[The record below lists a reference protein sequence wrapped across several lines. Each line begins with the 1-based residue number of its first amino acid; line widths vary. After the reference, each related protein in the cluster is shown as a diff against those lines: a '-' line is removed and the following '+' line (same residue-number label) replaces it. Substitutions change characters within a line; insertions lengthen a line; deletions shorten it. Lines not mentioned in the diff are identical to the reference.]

1 MARDQCS
8 RRGSFTTALFV
19 IAIGVFLL
27 LINLRPGPDLW
38 WYVLSRYWPVIII
51 IIGLGKMWDAWMDR
65 ASTDPTAARHHS
77 GGPIAVLIIVLFLG
91 LALWPGKT
99 VRASLHDTQDIGLQG
114 AQSVTANI
122 EIPTG
127 TLDLSG
133 GASQLLDA
141 DFNYLEDNG
150 KPAIDYSVTNGRG
163 DLNITQENRHHLHF
177 ATARNDWR
185 LRFADNVPLDLNVQI
200 GAGESNL
207 RLPGLNVGTL
217 DVNIGAG
224 QLRLDVTGP
233 RKTNL
238 NVVVHGG
245 VGAATIR
252 LPKDVGVRVHASGG
266 IGAVHAGGLTREGD
280 DYVNAAL
287 GKTPATIDVS
297 ISGGVGAINLQLE

>member
-1 MARDQCS
+1 MAQEQFS

-19 IAIGVFLL
+19 IAIGVFFL
-27 LINLRPGPDLW
+27 LINLRPGPDIW
-38 WYVLSRYWPVIII
+38 WYVLSRYWPVLLI

-65 ASTDPTAARHHS
+65 GSTDPTAPRHHS

-91 LALWPGKT
+91 LALWRGRT
-99 VRASLHDTQDIGLQG
+99 VRASLHDTQDIALQG

-122 EIPTG
+122 EIPAG

-150 KPAIDYSVTNGRG
+150 KPTIDYSVTNGRG

-185 LRFADNVPLDLNVQI
+185 LRFVDNVPLDLNVQI

-224 QLRLDVTGP
+224 QLRLDLTGP

-245 VGAATIR
+245 VGTATIR

-266 IGAVHAGGLTREGD
+266 IGAVHSGGLTRDGD

-297 ISGGVGAINLQLE
+297 IAGGVGAINLQLE

>member
-1 MARDQCS
+1 MSEDRGP
-8 RRGSFTTALFV
+8 RRGSFTSALIV
-19 IAIGVFLL
+19 IAIGVFFLL
-27 LINLRPGPDLW
+27 VNLQPGPDVW
-38 WYVLSRYWPVIII
+38 WYVLSRYWPVILII
-51 IIGLGKMWDAWMDR
+51 VGLGKMWDAWMDR
-65 ASTDPTAARHHS
+65 GSPDAAAPRHHS

-91 LALWPGKT
+91 LALWRGRT
-99 VRASLHDTQDIGLQG
+99 VRAGLHDSQDIALQG

-122 EIPTG
+122 EIPAG
-127 TLDLSG
+127 TLDISG
-133 GASQLLDA
+133 GATQLLSA

-150 KPAIDYSVTNGRG
+150 KPTIDYSVANGRG

-185 LRFADNVPLDLNVQI
+185 LRFAEKVPLDLNIQI

-224 QLRLDVTGP
+224 HVTLDLTGP

-238 NVVVHGG
+238 NVVIHGG

-266 IGAVHAGGLTREGD
+266 IGTVHSGGLTRDGD
-280 DYVNAAL
+280 DYVNAVL
-287 GKTPATIDVS
+287 GKTSAAIDVS
-297 ISGGVGAINLQLE
+297 IEGGVGAINLQLE

>member
-1 MARDQCS
+1 MAQEQFS

-19 IAIGVFLL
+19 IAIGVFFL
-27 LINLRPGPDLW
+27 LINLRPGPDVW
-38 WYVLSRYWPVIII
+38 WYVLSRYWPVLLI

-65 ASTDPTAARHHS
+65 GSTDPNAPRHHS

-91 LALWPGKT
+91 LALWRGRT
-99 VRASLHDTQDIGLQG
+99 VRASLHATQDIGLQG

-122 EIPTG
+122 EIPAG

-150 KPAIDYSVTNGRG
+150 KPTIDYSVTNGRG

-185 LRFADNVPLDLNVQI
+185 LRFVDNLPLDLNIQI

-224 QLRLDVTGP
+224 QLRLDLTGP
-233 RKTNL
+233 RRTNL

-266 IGAVHAGGLTREGD
+266 IGAVHSGGLTRDGD

-297 ISGGVGAINLQLE
+297 IAGGVGAIDLQLE

>member
-1 MARDQCS
+1 MAQEQFS

-19 IAIGVFLL
+19 IAIGVFFL
-27 LINLRPGPDLW
+27 LINLRPGPDIW
-38 WYVLSRYWPVIII
+38 WYVLSRYWPVLLI

-65 ASTDPTAARHHS
+65 GSTDPTAPRHHS

-91 LALWPGKT
+91 LALWRGRT
-99 VRASLHDTQDIGLQG
+99 VRASLHDTQDIALQG

-122 EIPTG
+122 EIPAG

-150 KPAIDYSVTNGRG
+150 KPTIDYSVTNGRG

-185 LRFADNVPLDLNVQI
+185 LRFVDNVPLDLNVQI

-207 RLPGLNVGTL
+207 RLPGLNVGAL

-224 QLRLDVTGP
+224 QLRLDLTGP

-245 VGAATIR
+245 VGTATIR

-266 IGAVHAGGLTREGD
+266 IGAVHSGGLTRDGD

-297 ISGGVGAINLQLE
+297 IAGGVGAINLQLE